1 VPGALDHDQIID
13 QALEVGRG
21 EVRGACAPAHG
32 DEKLCG
38 LQVSAFQYLTI
49 LAACGRPLTCHSGAR
64 SAGIFGRLLAF
75 DDIAGTISAGGRRRK
90 RPHHDLRSS
99 DR

>member
-49 LAACGRPLTCHSGAR
+49 LTACGRPSSCHSGRPQCRYIWLPAAEASQRRLPAR
-64 SAGIFGRLLAF
+64 GG
-75 DDIAGTISAGGRRRK
+75 DDW
-90 RPHHDLRSS
+90 S
-99 DR
+99 DACV